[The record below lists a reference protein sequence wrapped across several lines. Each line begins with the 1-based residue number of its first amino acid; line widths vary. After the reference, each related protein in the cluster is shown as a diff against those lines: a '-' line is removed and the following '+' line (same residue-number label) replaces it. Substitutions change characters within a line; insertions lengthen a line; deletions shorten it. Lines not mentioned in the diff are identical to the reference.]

1 MKHEKTVEQ
10 TYQILD
16 EISHVL
22 NRLAIYAGSPKRQ
35 PFDAFVLENQKFV
48 KKQLNVIPA
57 FVKIYSEIVD
67 NVVDEHKRSPDDLTT
82 AKININTMTGE
93 ISIEDNGRGIPVVK
107 HSELGIY
114 IPEMIFT
121 NLRSGSNFSDVNNS
135 GEDSDQSIIGVNGL
149 GSKLTNIC
157 SEYFVIETADGKN
170 SFKMECTGNMR
181 NKSEPI
187 IHKSLRKFTRI
198 TFMPDYK
205 YFGMDGIDEDH
216 LAIMTKRVIDCAAC
230 NPNMDFY
237 INGKLI
243 KIDSFEDYIKMY
255 SDEYVYEESKDWKV
269 GVTSSV
275 DGFEQVSFVNG
286 VETFQGGTHIDYIS
300 NQIVVKI
307 REFLQK
313 KHKVDVKPADI
324 KTHFRVFI
332 SCNINR
338 PTFSSQNKE
347 HLTSPVSEWK
357 TSHTISDKFVKEI
370 VKSDIIQSILD
381 WAAAK
386 QQAAELA
393 ELRKKNKESDKVL
406 LKKIPKFHDATTKD
420 RTDAM
425 LFLAEGDSA
434 STPLLGARNP
444 YTMGVFP
451 LKGRP
456 INVSAS
462 TLAKIRENAEFEN
475 IRNILGLR
483 YGEKA
488 DPKKMNFGKVVISA
502 DFDSFGH
509 SISGLIINLFYRMW
523 PEIVE
528 HGMLYRLIT
537 PVVVAKSGK
546 TEFEFFSL
554 AEFDAWREKNPDKK
568 VTYRY
573 LKGLGSNDSKMFKKY
588 LDNPDKYMVKFT
600 LEDSEDKDLLDL
612 CFLKDRGFTDK
623 RKEWLDIEAKLS

>member
-1 MKHEKTVEQ
+1 MTTHEKTVEQ

-35 PFDAFVLENQKFV
+35 PFDAYVQEKEGNFV
-48 KKQLNVIPA
+48 KKTLNIIPA
-57 FVKIYSEIVD
+57 FVKIYSEICD
-67 NVVDEHKRSPDDLTT
+67 NVVDEHKRAPDALTN
-82 AKININTMTGE
+82 AKVNINTLTGE

-121 NLRSGSNFSDVNNS
+121 NLRSGSNFSDVTGDGN
-135 GEDSDQSIIGVNGL
+135 SDQSIIGVNGL

-157 SEYFVIETADGKN
+157 SEYFIIETADGKK

-187 IHKSLRKFTRI
+187 IHNSLRKFTRI

-205 YFGMDGIDEDH
+205 FFGMDGIDEDH
-216 LAIMTKRVIDCAAC
+216 LAIMTKRVVDCAAC
-230 NPNMDFY
+230 NPKIDFY

-243 KIDSFEDYIKMY
+243 KISSFEDYIKMY
-255 SDEYVYEESKDWKV
+255 SNEFVYEESLDWKV
-269 GVTSSV
+269 GISSSEN
-275 DGFEQVSFVNG
+275 GFEQISFVNG

-300 NQIVVKI
+300 AQVVSKL
-307 REFLQK
+307 RDYLQK

-324 KTHFRVFI
+324 KNHFRLFI

-357 TSHTISDKFVKEI
+357 TSHTISDKFIKEI
-370 VKSDIIQSILD
+370 IKSDIIQSILD

-406 LKKIPKFHDATTKD
+406 LKKIPKFHDATTKT

-444 YTMGVFP
+444 VTMGVFP

-456 INVSAS
+456 INVSAATIS
-462 TLAKIRENAEFEN
+462 KIRENTEFEN

-546 TEFEFFSL
+546 TEYEFFSL
-554 AEFDAWREKNPDKK
+554 SDFDDWRNANPDKK
-568 VTYRY
+568 ITYRY
-573 LKGLGSNDSKMFKKY
+573 LKGLGSNDSKTFKKY
-588 LDNPDKYMVKFT
+588 LENPDKYMVKFS
-600 LEDSEDKDLLDL
+600 LEDVQDKELLDL
-612 CFLKDRGFTDK
+612 CFLKDKGFTDK
-623 RKEWLDIEAKLS
+623 RKSWLDIEVK

>member
-1 MKHEKTVEQ
+1 MTVKHEKTIEQ
-10 TYQILD
+10 TYQVLD

-22 NRLAIYAGSPKRQ
+22 KRINIYAGSPKRQ
-35 PFDAFVLENQKFV
+35 PFDAFIQEKDKFV
-48 KKQLNVIPA
+48 KVTLNIIPA
-57 FVKIYSEIVD
+57 FVKVYSEIID
-67 NVVDEHKRSPDDLTT
+67 NVVDEHKRSPDSLTS
-82 AKININTMTGE
+82 AKVNINTFTGE
-93 ISIEDNGRGIPVVK
+93 ISVEDNGRGIPVVK
-107 HSELGIY
+107 HNDTGLY
-114 IPEMIFT
+114 VPEMVFT
-121 NLRSGSNFSDVNNS
+121 NLRSGSNFND
-135 GEDSDQSIIGVNGL
+135 GDEQSIIGVNGL

-157 SEYFVIETADGKN
+157 SEYFIIETADGKN
-170 SFKMECTGNMR
+170 SFKLECAENMR
-181 NKSEPI
+181 KKSEPV

-205 YFGMDGIDEDH
+205 YFGMEDGIDTDH

-230 NPNMDFY
+230 NPNIDFY

-243 KIDSFEDYIKMY
+243 KINSFEDYIKMY
-255 SDEYVYEESKDWKV
+255 SDEYVYEESKDWKI
-269 GVTSSV
+269 GVTAS
-275 DGFEQVSFVNG
+275 DNGFEQVSFVNG
-286 VETFQGGTHIDYIS
+286 VETFQGGTHVDYVS
-300 NQIVVKI
+300 AQIVTKL

-313 KHKVDVKPADI
+313 KHKVEVKPADI
-324 KTHFRVFI
+324 KNHFRVFI

-357 TSHTISDKFVKEI
+357 TSHSISDKFVKEI
-370 VKSDIIQSILD
+370 IKSDIIQSILE
-381 WAAAK
+381 WVAAK

-393 ELRKKNKESDKVL
+393 ELRKKNKEGDKVL
-406 LKKIPKFHDATTKD
+406 LKKIAKFHDATTKD
-420 RTDAM
+420 RSEAM

-444 YTMGVFP
+444 TTMGVFP

-456 INVSAS
+456 INVSAA

-488 DPKKMNFGKVVISA
+488 DPKKMNFGKIVISS

-537 PVVVAKSGK
+537 PVVVAKSGRS
-546 TEFEFFSL
+546 EIEFFSL
-554 AEFDAWREKNPDKK
+554 SEFDAWRESNPDKK
-568 VTYRY
+568 ITYRY

-588 LDNPDKYMVKFT
+588 LENPDKYMIKFS
-600 LEDSEDKDLLDL
+600 LEDVEDKELLDL
-612 CFLKDRGFTDK
+612 CFLKDKGFTDK
-623 RKEWLDIEAKLS
+623 RKLWLNIE